1 MAMRSTL
8 YATLLLSFLNLT
20 LATPSRPRIVRRDDI
35 CSENYQVDCD
45 FSCMPA
51 DANCCGDGSGTY
63 CLSDQYCTFDGCCP
77 EGELC
82 DLGGGTSTIDTLT
95 GTGSFPT
102 DTPIETGNF
111 GPTGA
116 APTGLS
122 HGSQLYALAL
132 VAAGQLV
139 LG

>member
-1 MAMRSTL
+1 MRSIL
-8 YATLLLSFLNLT
+8 CATFLLSFLNLS
-20 LATPSRPRIVRRDDI
+20 LATPSRPRIFRRDDI
-35 CSENYQVDCD
+35 CSENDQVDCD

-51 DANCCGDGSGTY
+51 DANCCNDGSGTY
-63 CLSDQYCTFDGCCP
+63 CSSGEYCNPGGCCP
-77 EGELC
+77 DGEQC
-82 DLGGGTSTIDTLT
+82 DLGAGTATIDSLT

-102 DTPIETGNF
+102 GTPIATENP

>member
-1 MAMRSTL
+1 MRSTL
-8 YATLLLSFLNLT
+8 YATFLLSFLNLT
-20 LATPSRPRIVRRDDI
+20 LATSNHPRIFRRGDI
-35 CSENYQVDCD
+35 CYENDQVDCD
-45 FSCMPA
+45 SSCMPA
-51 DANCCGDGSGTY
+51 DANCCNDGSGTY
-63 CLSDQYCTFDGCCP
+63 CPSGEYCDIDGCCP

-82 DLGGGTSTIDTLT
+82 SGGGGTATIDNLT

-102 DTPIETGNF
+102 GTPISTENPV
-111 GPTGA
+111 PTGA

-132 VAAGQLV
+132 VAAGQLA